1 MLDKY
6 LENKI
11 KSKLRLYHTLQA
23 SDTIETKELCRMLR
37 TNESALRALIRA
49 LQDDFQGLAEIE
61 RKRFRLSL
69 RIYDNVNTLQLQHA
83 IPTGLCM

>member
-49 LQDDFQGLAEIE
+49 LQDDF
-61 RKRFRLSL
+61 
-69 RIYDNVNTLQLQHA
+69 
-83 IPTGLCM
+83 